1 MQLLIPVAAGLEGV
15 VKKQLLSLG
24 YGKAPAENGR
34 IELAGDWADVATS
47 F

>member
-24 YGKAPAENGR
+24 YGKAPAKTAE
-34 IELAGDWADVATS
+34 
-47 F
+47 